1 MHVICVDD
9 EPLAAEYT
17 VKQCQLVPGVEDAT
31 GFTDAFDAL
40 EWIKSHPTELAVLD
54 INMPQINGITLAA
67 RIKEITPQT
76 AILFLTAYKEYAFDA
91 YEVHPAGYLLKPVSQ
106 RSLMSAALRM
116 LPAPRISGSR
126 PSASLTSTWT
136 GNRWDSNLQ
145 KRKRSLPF
153 LWISR
158 VPAQPAPSCSPPFG
172 KTGHMT
178 ARCKNRLTYTFVLCG
193 RRFVNTGFRK
203 LWRWKK
209 EYSA

>member
-1 MHVICVDD
+1 MR
-9 EPLAAEYT
+9 LT
-17 VKQCQLVPGVEDAT
+17 RWNGSKAT
-31 GFTDAFDAL
+31 PRSL
-40 EWIKSHPTELAVLD
+40 PCWISTCLRSTESRWLHGSKKSHRKRRSCSLPHIRSTHSTHTRSIL
-54 INMPQINGITLAA
+54 QGICSSPY
-67 RIKEITPQT
+67 RRK
-76 AILFLTAYKEYAFDA
+76 
-91 YEVHPAGYLLKPVSQ
+91 SWRR